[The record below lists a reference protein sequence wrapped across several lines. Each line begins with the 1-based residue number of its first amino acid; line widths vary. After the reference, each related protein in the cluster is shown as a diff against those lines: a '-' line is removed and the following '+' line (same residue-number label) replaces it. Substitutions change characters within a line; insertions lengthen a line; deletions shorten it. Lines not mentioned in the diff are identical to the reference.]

1 MSWIRYGYEDNK
13 LASITEITTTNR
25 VDHFTGEETDDL
37 VPLIKI
43 TILNDDKVKVWMSME
58 CGHPSAIMLPASITK
73 SYWTDCGFQAAV
85 KKAFSGADTA
95 VLHTV
100 YSDGTERI
108 RYIEPIMNRSPVSS
122 GTLSIDHRYD
132 DLEYRKFMN
141 DRLNKDKIETHL
153 IESRVDGIA
162 YALENYTQ
170 QDFYQDIMHQIESIK
185 YDPSVMQ
192 STIDSISEVA
202 ASVENSTNQTKES
215 FERMYALFKKNSFSE
230 LSFMQRLK
238 LLFLGHT

>member
-13 LASITEITTTNR
+13 LASITEITTTDR
-25 VDHFTGEETDDL
+25 IDYFTGEETDDL
-37 VPLIKI
+37 VPMIKI
-43 TILNDDKVKVWMSME
+43 TVLNDDKVKVWMSME
-58 CGHPSAIMLPASITK
+58 CGHPSEIMLPTSITK
-73 SYWTDCGFQAAV
+73 SYWTDCGFQVAME
-85 KKAFSGADTA
+85 KAFSGADTA
-95 VLHTV
+95 VLRTI
-100 YSDGTERI
+100 YSDGTEHTT
-108 RYIEPIMNRSPVSS
+108 YIKPIMNRGPVSP
-122 GTLSIDHRYD
+122 GTLWTDHRYD

-141 DRLNKDKIETHL
+141 DRLNKDRIETYL

-170 QDFYQDIMHQIESIK
+170 QNFYQDLVHQIETVK

-192 STIDSISEVA
+192 SAIDSIGEVA
-202 ASVENSTNQTKES
+202 ASVENSTSQTKES

-230 LSFMQRLK
+230 LSFMQRMK

>member
-25 VDHFTGEETDDL
+25 VYHFTGEETDDL

-43 TILNDDKVKVWMSME
+43 TILNNDAVKVWMSMD
-58 CGHPSAIMLPASITK
+58 GDRPGSIMLPASITK
-73 SYWTDCGFQAAV
+73 SYWKDCGFLAAM

-95 VLHTV
+95 VLHTI
-100 YSDGTERI
+100 YPDGTERTW
-108 RYIEPIMNRSPVSS
+108 YIKPMNYRSPVSL
-122 GTLSIDHRYD
+122 GTLYIDHRYD
-132 DLEYRKFMN
+132 DLDYRKFMN
-141 DRLNKDKIETHL
+141 DRLNKDRIETQC
-153 IESRVDGIA
+153 IVSDGIA

-170 QDFYQDIMHQIESIK
+170 QNFYQDLMYQIKSIK

-192 STIDSISEVA
+192 SAIDSIGEVA

>member
-43 TILNDDKVKVWMSME
+43 TVLNNDKVEVWMTMKLD
-58 CGHPSAIMLPASITK
+58 HPSEIMLPTSITK
-73 SYWTDCGFQAAV
+73 SYWTDCGFLSAME
-85 KKAFSGADTA
+85 KTFSGADAA
-95 VLHTV
+95 VLHII
-100 YSDGTERI
+100 YSDGTECI
-108 RYIEPIMNRSPVSS
+108 DHIKPMSCSSISP
-122 GTLSIDHRYD
+122 GTLWIDHRYD

-141 DRLNKDKIETHL
+141 DRLNKDRIETHL

-170 QDFYQDIMHQIESIK
+170 QNFYQDLMHQIESVK

-192 STIDSISEVA
+192 SAIDSIGEVA

-215 FERMYALFKKNSFSE
+215 FDRMYALFKKNSFSE